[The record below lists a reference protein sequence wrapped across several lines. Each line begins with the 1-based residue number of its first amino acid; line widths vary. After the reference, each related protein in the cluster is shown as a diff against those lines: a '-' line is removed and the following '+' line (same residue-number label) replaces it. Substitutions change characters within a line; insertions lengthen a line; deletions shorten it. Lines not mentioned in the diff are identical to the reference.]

1 MAENT
6 KIIISAVDK
15 TKKGFGSVTSGLKK
29 VTGAVFSMRTAL
41 VGVAG
46 IAGFGLL
53 VRSSLNA
60 TDSLAK
66 TASKIGTT
74 TEALSALRYAA
85 DVTGVAT
92 TTMDMALQR
101 FTRRTAEAAKGT
113 GEAKGAIKELG
124 ISAQQLNNMPL
135 DQRMLVLADAFSNVK
150 NESDRL
156 RLAFKLFDSEG
167 AALVNTLS
175 LGREGLSELLGEAR
189 ALGVVMSS
197 DAAKGVE
204 DASDALTRLKAIS
217 RGLRD
222 QFVAALAPA
231 IEALTTRFTLFFKEI
246 SNKKGGV
253 EKFAKEMAVSFLNAT
268 VAVVESLDIILTN
281 VGKTFEFFRKKV
293 SQFSSWANKTDLDD
307 FRKRANNLSDA
318 FEDLAQGAT
327 LSRSQIHSL
336 GLGGLAP
343 TLDNIKMKYWEFQ
356 ALIDETEAKIT
367 GGMSAIDFSNII
379 DLPAFKEQIKG
390 LIALIGQVKPA
401 VEAAVTPEGAES
413 LSVYER
419 AIAALKLTFED
430 FKKTLPDVEEG
441 MTSLTNNAMGAFT
454 KGFTDAITGAEKFSD
469 AMKTMAKSVIDSLIQ
484 MLVQYYITQQ
494 IFGAITSMF
503 PTGGGGTST
512 APNTNM
518 GANLTGGRNFD
529 GGGYTGNASRSGGMD
544 GKGGFMAMLHP
555 NETVIDHT
563 KNISKKRN
571 ERENTNE
578 ENNSIVVN
586 QTINVTT
593 GVQQTVRAEIV
604 QLMPQIAQAA
614 KGAVADARLRGGNF
628 SKAMGGA

>member
-15 TKKGFGSVTSGLKK
+15 TKKGFSSVGRALGGLTKSI
-29 VTGAVFSMRTAL
+29 FSMRTAL

-46 IAGFGLL
+46 VAGFGLL

-124 ISAQQLNNMPL
+124 VSAQQLNNMPL
-135 DQRMLVLADAFSNVK
+135 DQRMLVLADAFSNVE

-175 LGREGLSELLGEAR
+175 LGREGLAELLGEAK

-204 DASDALTRLKAIS
+204 DASDAITRLKAIS
-217 RGLRD
+217 KGLRD

-231 IEALTTRFTLFFKEI
+231 IESLTTQFTKFFKEI
-246 SNKKGGV
+246 ADKKGGV
-253 EKFAKEMAVSFLNAT
+253 EKFAKDMAVSFLNAT
-268 VAVVESLDIILTN
+268 LSVVKSLDIIMTN
-281 VGKTFEFFRKKV
+281 VGKSFQFFKEKISQFKALARAKDLEGFRKEAEIAKK
-293 SQFSSWANKTDLDD
+293 ALIDLIAGKTPNI
-307 FRKRANNLSDA
+307 R
-318 FEDLAQGAT
+318 
-327 LSRSQIHSL
+327 
-336 GLGGLAP
+336 GLGGLKD
-343 TLDNIKMKYWEFQ
+343 LEINIH
-356 ALIDETEAKIT
+356 T
-367 GGMSAIDFSNII
+367 
-379 DLPAFKEQIKG
+379 
-390 LIALIGQVKPA
+390 V
-401 VEAAVTPEGAES
+401 AA
-413 LSVYER
+413 R
-419 AIAALKLTFED
+419 AAALREKILDITEDISGGKPINWSNVIDSDAFGKEIATLIQLIEGGGDGGGLAKKVTESVSNMRQAFED
-430 FKKTLPDVEEG
+430 WVDVMPDADEALRKVA
-441 MTSLTNNAMGAFT
+441 TQGADKFT
-454 KGFTDAITGAEKFSD
+454 DAFADAITGAKSFAD
-469 AMKTMAKSVIDSLIQ
+469 AMKDMAKSVIDSLVR
-484 MLVQYYITQQ
+484 MLIQYYITKPL
-494 IFGAITSMF
+494 FDAITGSFGGTPAPIVDAVGTM
-503 PTGGGGTST
+503 PLPSGNGGGFTG
-512 APNTNM
+512 M
-518 GANLTGGRNFD
+518 G
-529 GGGYTGNASRSGGMD
+529 SRSGGVD
-544 GKGGFMAMLHP
+544 GKGGFPAILHP
-555 NETVIDHT
+555 NETVVDHT
-563 KNISKKRN
+563 KGQS
-571 ERENTNE
+571 
-578 ENNSIVVN
+578 SGGVVVN